1 MNDFENRMNRAA
13 EELRQSTR
21 SLTPP
26 PTPGKHLEP
35 APASKGWLVFAGAFA
50 VVAITVGILPLF
62 DREPGLPVGSSDTT
76 TPVAPPETTVV
87 TTIPTTVAAECSAT
101 GVAVPSEPTDLPD
114 QVSDVRLG
122 IVEAAAACDLATL
135 EGLAAANFTTHFG
148 GGGVEELRNW
158 EEAGDGKLGILLEI
172 LGMSYGIQETGD
184 GDTYYV
190 WPAAFAYDSWD
201 EISDEHMDELRAIY
215 TEEEL
220 EQLSLMGVY
229 AGWRT
234 GISADGDWRFFVA
247 GD

>member
-1 MNDFENRMNRAA
+1 MNDFENKMNRAA

-21 SLTPP
+21 SMTPP
-26 PTPGKHLEP
+26 PVPGRHLEA
-35 APASKGWLVFAGAFA
+35 APASRGWLVFAGAFA
-50 VVAITVGILPLF
+50 VVAITIGVLPLF
-62 DREPGLPVGSSDTT
+62 DRGPGTPVGSPSTT
-76 TPVAPPETTVV
+76 TPVVAPSTTVQ
-87 TTIPTTVAAECSAT
+87 TTESTVPAECSAT
-101 GVAVPSEPTDLPD
+101 GVARPPEPTGLPD
-114 QVSDVRLG
+114 QVNDVRLA
-122 IVEAAAACDLATL
+122 IVEAVAACDLTTL

-158 EEAGDGKLGILLEI
+158 EEAGDGKLGILLQI

-184 GDTYYV
+184 GGTYYV

-215 TEEEL
+215 TDEEL